1 MEVPAELVALLL
13 MVLGVGIGFNLR
25 EMAVERLKAR
35 AAGRKPPA
43 RP

>member
-1 MEVPAELVALLL
+1 MEMPAELVALLL
-13 MVLGVGIGFNLR
+13 MVLGIGIGFNLR

-35 AAGRKPPA
+35 ATRKPPS